1 MPLLTGPLPFSPPGV
16 GVTPTLHIMGIGGT
30 AMAAL
35 AGMLKDTGY
44 RVTGSDTGVYPPMST
59 YLESLG
65 IPVMI
70 GYNAANI
77 AADRPGGPPDLVVVG
92 NVIRAEYEEARALLA
107 SDLPYC
113 SFPQLLGAMFLE
125 RRQSIVVAGT
135 HGKTTTTS
143 LIAHLVDHAMPPA
156 KKPGFLVGGLAK
168 NFDRT
173 ARLGDGPHFVIE
185 GDEYDT
191 AFFDKGP
198 KFLHYRPNTAIIT
211 SVEFDH
217 ADIYRDLDHVKESF
231 RRLVAIVPPA
241 GPAGEAGGGCIVARW
256 DHDNVVDVCQGA
268 GPEIRRYGVGQQW
281 DGRIDRVDTQRG
293 VQHFTVLKDGGVWG
307 RFECILVGEY
317 NLYNCVAACAAL
329 DREGL
334 TAADLAPGFSSF
346 AGVKR
351 RQEVVG
357 EVRQVTVLDDFA
369 HHPTAVDVTLS
380 GLRLRFGNRRIWA
393 IFEPR
398 SATSRRAVFQEAYAQ
413 VFSNADIVVVAPPPD
428 QGRIAEDERFD
439 TPRLIK
445 RLRDQGK
452 EAFSWDSVDEIVAA
466 VCANALPH
474 DVIAVLSNGAFGG
487 IHGKLVRGLE
497 R

>member
-1 MPLLTGPLPFSPPGV
+1 MPLLAGPLPFAAPVPGQRAPV
-16 GVTPTLHIMGIGGT
+16 LHIMGIGGT

-35 AGMLKDTGY
+35 AGMLKDAGY
-44 RVTGSDTGVYPPMST
+44 TVTGSDTGVYPPMST

-77 AADRPGGPPDLVVVG
+77 ADTRPGGPPDLVVVG
-92 NVIRAEYEEARALLA
+92 NVIRAEYEEAKALLA
-107 SDLPYC
+107 SNLLYC
-113 SFPQLLGAMFLE
+113 SFPQLLGAMFLGE
-125 RRQSIVVAGT
+125 RRSIVCAGT

-143 LIAHLVDHAMPPA
+143 IIAHLLDRAMPEGR
-156 KKPGFLVGGLAK
+156 KPGFLIGGLAK

-173 ARLGDGPHFVIE
+173 ARLGTGPHFVIE

-198 KFLHYRPNTAIIT
+198 KFLHYRPKTAIIT

-231 RRLVAIVPPA
+231 RKLVAIVPKD
-241 GPAGEAGGGCIVARW
+241 GCIVARW
-256 DHDNVVDVCQGA
+256 DHDNVVDVCQAALEG
-268 GPEIRRYGVGQQW
+268 GPEIRRYGAGQQW
-281 DGRIDRVDTQRG
+281 DGRIESVDTQRG
-293 VQHFTVLKDGGVWG
+293 VMTFSVLKDGAVWG
-307 RFECILVGEY
+307 RFESILVGEH
-317 NLYNCVAACAAL
+317 NLYNQVAAVAAL
-329 DREGL
+329 DAEGL
-334 TAADLAPGFSSF
+334 TAAQLVPGFSTF
-346 AGVKR
+346 EGVKR
-351 RQEVVG
+351 RQEVRG

-398 SATSRRAVFQEAYAQ
+398 SATSRRAVFQEAYAHA
-413 VFSNADIVVVAPPPD
+413 FREADIVVVAAPPD
-428 QGRIAEDERFD
+428 QARIAEDERFD
-439 TPRLIK
+439 TPRLIR

-452 EAFSWDSVDEIVAA
+452 EAFTWPTVDEIVAA
-466 VCANALPH
+466 VVANALPH

-487 IHGKLVRGLE
+487 IHQKLLDGLA